1 LCTMSVSA
9 AAVPPAARQSVER
22 LGHDINRDYWMSAAE
37 AKEYG
42 VVDLIVGQTAATV
55 AADRAEAAVK
65 DTPGASTR
73 SANGTR

>member
-1 LCTMSVSA
+1 
-9 AAVPPAARQSVER
+9 
-22 LGHDINRDYWMSAAE
+22 MSAVE

-65 DTPGASTR
+65 ESPGATTKP
-73 SANGTR
+73 ANGTR

>member
-1 LCTMSVSA
+1 
-9 AAVPPAARQSVER
+9 
-22 LGHDINRDYWMSAAE
+22 MSAVE

-65 DTPGASTR
+65 DTPGATTNP
-73 SANGTR
+73 ANGTR